1 MKKLKGKFYRYNG
14 APAAG
19 TILSFELSQAATV
32 IATREEL
39 EARGNTPH
47 TQNRGVIHIELDE
60 NGCVPAS
67 AEIYANDELHPL
79 TAYYVGG
86 KWSEGPYEMPQNIT
100 AVRPEQPQDT
110 DDDGHIR
117 VDDSRAFGGWY
128 RIIGES
134 PIDITSLVPLP
145 AKPDYDTS
153 RLEVPR
159 RSLPAVRRA
168 GTNYCGFA
176 GGTVYPPLATDVCA
190 LPSLAASAGPFGK
203 KVGAFSV
210 YAFTLPTRA
219 IVSRVSV
226 VVDTPKHGR
235 RVIVGLYDAAGKRR
249 CAASIDASKCG
260 AATGVFE
267 SDVTL
272 DAGGL
277 YLAWAET
284 ESGGV
289 KLTSIGSAAS
299 HLDLANEGEGAIVL
313 GTVAVP
319 DGTNTLPERLGT
331 ITPTSSFVPP
341 LTWFKA

>member
-14 APAAG
+14 QPAAG
-19 TILSFELSQAATV
+19 TILSLELSQAATV
-32 IATREEL
+32 IATREEV

-60 NGCVPAS
+60 NGCIPEG
-67 AEIYANDELHPL
+67 AEIYANDELHPPG
-79 TAYYVGG
+79 AYYVGG
-86 KWSEGPYEMPQNIT
+86 KWSEGPYDMPQNIT
-100 AVRPEQPQDT
+100 AVRPEQPQDA

-134 PIDITSLVPLP
+134 PIDITKLVPLP

-159 RSLPAVRRA
+159 RSLLAVRKP
-168 GTNYCGFA
+168 GVNYNGFV

-190 LPSLAASAGPFGK
+190 LPSLTASTGPFGK
-203 KVGAFSV
+203 KTGAFCV
-210 YAFTLPTRA
+210 YGFTLPTRA

-235 RVIVGLYDAAGKRR
+235 RVIVGLFDAAGKRR

-267 SDVTL
+267 CDVTL
-272 DAGGL
+272 DAGEL
-277 YLAWAET
+277 YMAWAET
-284 ESGGV
+284 EAGGV
-289 KLTSIGSAAS
+289 KLTSIGSTAS
-299 HLDLANEGEGAIVL
+299 HFDLANEGEGAIVL

-319 DGTNTLPERLGT
+319 DGMSTFPDKLGP
-331 ITPTSSFVPP
+331 ISPTSSFVPP

>member
-1 MKKLKGKFYRYNG
+1 MKRIKGKFYRYNG
-14 APAAG
+14 QPAAG
-19 TILSFELSQAATV
+19 TILSLELSQAATV
-32 IATREEL
+32 IATREEV

-60 NGCVPAS
+60 NGEIPAS
-67 AEIYANDELHPL
+67 AEIYANDELHPF

-86 KWSEGPYEMPQNIT
+86 RWSQEPYDMPQNIT
-100 AVRPEQPQDT
+100 AARPEQPQDA
-110 DDDGHIR
+110 DDDGHVR

-128 RIIGES
+128 RIVGES
-134 PIDITSLVPLP
+134 PIDISKLAPLF
-145 AKPDYDTS
+145 AKPDYDFS

-159 RSLPAVRRA
+159 RSLPAVRKP
-168 GTNYCGFA
+168 GVNYNGFV
-176 GGTVYPPLATDVCA
+176 GGVIYPPTTTDVCA
-190 LPSLAASAGPFGK
+190 LPSLTASTGPFGK
-203 KVGAFSV
+203 KGGAFCV
-210 YAFTLPTRA
+210 YAFTLPTLV

-249 CAASIDASKCG
+249 CVVSIDASKCG

-272 DAGGL
+272 DAGEL

-289 KLTSIGSAAS
+289 RLTSIGSTAS
-299 HLDLANEGEGAIVL
+299 HLDLANEGEGAVVL
-313 GTVAVP
+313 GTVVVP
-319 DGTNTLPERLGT
+319 DGTVTLPERLGT

>member
-14 APAAG
+14 EPAAG
-19 TILSFELSQAATV
+19 TILSLELSQAATV

-47 TQNRGVIHIELDE
+47 TQNRGVVYVELDE
-60 NGCVPAS
+60 NGCIPENT
-67 AEIYANDELHPL
+67 EIHANDELHPH

-86 KWSEGPYEMPQNIT
+86 KYLEGPYEMPQNIT
-100 AVRPEQPQDT
+100 AVCPEQPQDA
-110 DDDGHIR
+110 DDDGHVR

-128 RIIGES
+128 RIVGES
-134 PIDITSLVPLP
+134 PIDITALVRLP

-159 RSLPAVRRA
+159 RSLPAVRKP
-168 GTNYCGFA
+168 GVNYNGFV
-176 GGTVYPPLATDVCA
+176 GGVIYPPTTTDVCA
-190 LPSLAASAGPFGK
+190 LPSLTANTGPFGRK
-203 KVGAFSV
+203 AGAFSV